1 MINQALINEII
12 LNIGKCR
19 TAGFGYVETL
29 LDMMFQYRSELSIG
43 LSGVVWRLSYGGE
56 SHEYTYFHN
65 NQNINLDSFDKEALM
80 KHDGV
85 LNSALHDLKAFKFS
99 NEFDLAHTIIIPIHY
114 CKDEERL
121 FDIGGFVILM
131 SASRVN
137 LSQDDLDV
145 IYSLLTCKSPSTIDN
160 QQVSKA
166 INVLVSDNV
175 KIDELSLKHRHKTLN
190 KALEI
195 MAAKGNAKFNKHGL
209 RHFSFWSLDRV
220 GKIYASKEFN
230 KNTYSDIPH
239 QITTDFLTESQSYH
253 YIYQYAQY
261 LQNHDSEDVEN
272 LVRVFDYDVFSPS
285 FTYKKYFDNIGI
297 VAGDSSVVIVP
308 IRFESYTSL
317 CCFYVKD
324 IIYSPFISLTFL
336 QELSDAIKQRITLVN
351 EINIKNMLSMMMG
364 SPSIIQNHKKYYAEV
379 VNILK
384 EGNEAED
391 CLVYLRNEQNT
402 RYLLVSEEDETNPYT
417 IKETNIVSGDVKFYL
432 PEKYKQDVDF
442 VNYLIKVISDKKIE
456 FLYERKD
463 GRSVRTACLTL
474 INDVDDQ
481 YYGFVL
487 LFNKKH
493 ASNSTGTYFHN
504 TFYYNNIYIIKACCK
519 YLVLYRN
526 LEFANNRRNTLLIK
540 YRHEMPHCTSAI
552 EQDIKK
558 IKEKY
563 MDPVFRIHEME
574 RIANDLMVNC
584 DRIDMLA
591 SFFSA
596 IDYDDQRLL
605 SSSHPFNLE
614 DFLNSKID
622 AFREEGSTRG
632 VYVKYDIGIDTPTL
646 SVSLFYQM
654 SVQNLIINAIRYA
667 CPGSTVLVRS
677 NSDVIEVI
685 DMGIEVKDSERENI
699 FMQGYRGVEARMIDQ
714 KGMGYGLPLTKRI
727 IDVHGHRIDVE
738 SEYRYDRNYFAES
751 ALYYGLSKIGKEN
764 ARSFIY
770 KEALDSEFQ
779 QANIQY
785 YGMQQSHQKIM
796 ASDKVFMNK
805 DEYCLKTWIDYTE
818 THGPFF
824 LDMEEDV
831 FSKHVYKVSFIIRL
845 R

>member
-1 MINQALINEII
+1 MVNQNLINEII
-12 LNIGKCR
+12 EKIGTCR
-19 TAGFGYVETL
+19 TAGFGYVESL
-29 LDMMFQYRSELSIG
+29 MDVLFMHRSELSIG
-43 LSGVVWRLSYGGE
+43 FSGVVWQLSYQGQI
-56 SHEYTYFHN
+56 HEYRYFPN
-65 NQNINLDSFDKEALM
+65 NQKISLDIFNIKKLIKYT
-80 KHDGV
+80 GV
-85 LNSALHDLKAFKFS
+85 LNSVYDDLSPFKFS
-99 NEFDLAHTIIIPIHY
+99 NEFDLTHTIVIPIHY
-114 CKDEERL
+114 QTYEEHL
-121 FDIGGFVILM
+121 FDVGGFIILM
-131 SASRVN
+131 SAGKVN
-137 LSQDDLDV
+137 LSQDDLTI
-145 IYSLLTCKSPSTIDN
+145 IYSLLSSKSPSTVDN
-160 QQVSKA
+160 KQVSKA
-166 INVLVSDNV
+166 INVLVSDN
-175 KIDELSLKHRHKTLN
+175 IRIGEMSLKHRHKTLN

-195 MAAKGNAKFNKHGL
+195 MAAKGNESENKHGL

-220 GKIYASKEFN
+220 GRIFASKEFN
-230 KNTYSDIPH
+230 KNTYSDVPYNK
-239 QITTDFLTESQSYH
+239 TTDHLTEQQNSH
-253 YIYQYAQY
+253 YVYKYAQY
-261 LQNHDSEDVEN
+261 LQDHEGEDIEK
-272 LVRVFDYDVFSPS
+272 LVRVIDYENFSNS
-285 FTYKKYFDNIGI
+285 LRNRDYFDSIGI
-297 VAGDSSVVIVP
+297 VSGSSSVVIIP

-324 IIYSPFISLTFL
+324 IVYSPFVSLTFL

-364 SPSIIQNHKKYYAEV
+364 RPSIIQNHKNYYAEV

-417 IKETNIVSGDVKFYL
+417 IKETNMESGDVKFYL
-432 PEKYKQDVDF
+432 PEKYLQDGDF
-442 VNYLIKVISDKKIE
+442 VKYLTSVLWNKEKE
-456 FLYERKD
+456 FLYEMTD
-463 GRSVRTACLTL
+463 GKSVKTACLTL

-493 ASNSTGTYFHN
+493 AVNSIGTYFHN

-552 EQDIKK
+552 EQDIRK

-563 MDPVFRIHEME
+563 MDSLFRIHDLE
-574 RIANDLMVNC
+574 RVANDLLVNC

-605 SSSHPFNLE
+605 SDKHPFSME
-614 DFLNSKID
+614 DFINSKID

-632 VYVKYDIGIDTPTL
+632 VYVKYNIDIDTPTL
-646 SVSLFYQM
+646 NVSLFYQL

-677 NSDVIEVI
+677 NSDVIEVV
-685 DMGIEVKDSERENI
+685 DMGIEVKTSERENI
-699 FMQGYRGVEARMIDQ
+699 FMQGYRGVEARKIDQ

-727 IDVHGHRIDVE
+727 IDVHGHKIDVE
-738 SEYRYDRNYFAES
+738 SDFCYDRNYFAES
-751 ALYYGLSKIGKEN
+751 ALYYGLTRIGREN
-764 ARSFIY
+764 ARKFIY
-770 KEALDSEFQ
+770 KEALDSEIN
-779 QANIQY
+779 QANILY
-785 YGMQQSHQKIM
+785 YGLQQSHQKIM
-796 ASDKVFMNK
+796 ASDKEFMNR
-805 DEYCLKTWIDYTE
+805 DDYCLKTWIYYTCA
-818 THGPFF
+818 HGPFF

-831 FSKHVYKVSFIIRL
+831 FNKPVYKVSFIIRL

>member
-1 MINQALINEII
+1 MVNQNLINEII
-12 LNIGKCR
+12 GKIGICR
-19 TAGFGYVETL
+19 TAGFGYVESL
-29 LDMMFQYRSELSIG
+29 MDVLFMHRSELSIG
-43 LSGVVWRLSYGGE
+43 LSGVVWQLSYQGQI
-56 SHEYTYFHN
+56 HEYRYFQN
-65 NQNINLDSFDKEALM
+65 NQKMSLDIFNRAELI
-80 KHDGV
+80 KHEGV
-85 LNSALHDLKAFKFS
+85 LNSAYDDLKPYKFT
-99 NEFDLAHTIIIPIHY
+99 NEFDLAHIIIIPIHY
-114 CKDEERL
+114 QAYEEHL
-121 FDIGGFVILM
+121 FDIGGFIILM
-131 SASRVN
+131 SANRIN
-137 LSQDDLDV
+137 LSKEDLSV
-145 IYSLLTCKSPSTIDN
+145 IYSLLSSKSPSTVDN
-160 QQVSKA
+160 KQVSKA
-166 INVLVSDNV
+166 INVLVSDNIR
-175 KIDELSLKHRHKTLN
+175 IDEMSLKHRHKTLN

-195 MAAKGNAKFNKHGL
+195 MAAKGKELENKHGL
-209 RHFSFWSLDRV
+209 RHFSFWSLDKV
-220 GKIYASKEFN
+220 GRIFASKEFN
-230 KNTYSDIPH
+230 KNTYSDAPH
-239 QITTDFLTESQSYH
+239 NQTTDHLTEQQNFH
-253 YIYQYAQY
+253 YVYKYAQY
-261 LQNHDSEDVEN
+261 LQGHESEDVEK
-272 LVRVFDYDVFSPS
+272 LIRVIDYEDFSNS
-285 FTYKKYFDNIGI
+285 LTNRDYFDAIGI
-297 VAGDSSVVIVP
+297 VSESSSVVIIP

-317 CCFYVKD
+317 CCFYIKD
-324 IIYSPFISLTFL
+324 IVYSPFVSLTFL

-364 SPSIIQNHKKYYAEV
+364 RPSIIQNHKNYYAEV

-402 RYLLVSEEDETNPYT
+402 RYLLASEEDETNPYT
-417 IKETNIVSGDVKFYL
+417 IKETNIESGDVKFYL
-432 PEKYKQDVDF
+432 PEKYLQDGDF
-442 VNYLIKVISDKKIE
+442 VKYLTSVLWDKEKE
-456 FLYERKD
+456 FLYEMKE
-463 GRSVRTACLTL
+463 GKAVKTACLTL

-493 ASNSTGTYFHN
+493 AVNSTGTYFHN

-552 EQDIKK
+552 EQDIRM
-558 IKEKY
+558 IKDKY
-563 MDPVFRIHEME
+563 MDSMFRIHDLE
-574 RIANDLMVNC
+574 RVANDLLVNC

-605 SSSHPFNLE
+605 SDKHPFSME
-614 DFLNSKID
+614 DFMKSKID

-632 VYVKYDIGIDTPTL
+632 VYVKYDIDIDTPTL
-646 SVSLFYQM
+646 NVSLFYQL

-667 CPGSTVLVRS
+667 CPGSTVLIRS

-685 DMGIEVKDSERENI
+685 DMGIAVKASERENI
-699 FMQGYRGVEARMIDQ
+699 FMQGYRGVEARKIDQ

-738 SEYRYDRNYFAES
+738 SDFSYDRNYFAES
-751 ALYYGLSKIGKEN
+751 ALYYGLSRIGREN
-764 ARSFIY
+764 ARKFIY
-770 KEALDSEFQ
+770 KEALDSEVN

-785 YGMQQSHQKIM
+785 YGLQQSYQKIQ
-796 ASDKVFMNK
+796 ASDKEFMNR
-805 DEYCLKTWIDYTE
+805 DDYCLKTWINYTYA
-818 THGPFF
+818 HGPFF

-831 FSKHVYKVSFIIRL
+831 FIKPVYKVSFIIRL